1 MGFKFEKKGEN
12 EMQSYYIPRNYKGE
26 GRILY
31 IFSTKAIIYTAVGAG
46 IGLIFYFMLNLIGL
60 TTIGIIITALFGGIG
75 FAIATFKVPE
85 MKNFE
90 ITKKTGGENI
100 DEVIKRWFLFKKK
113 KNRVY
118 VYKELRSGVINEKKE
133 DTKDE

>member
-90 ITKKTGGENI
+90 ITKKNGGENI

-118 VYKELRSGVINEKKE
+118 VYKELRSGVKKEKKE